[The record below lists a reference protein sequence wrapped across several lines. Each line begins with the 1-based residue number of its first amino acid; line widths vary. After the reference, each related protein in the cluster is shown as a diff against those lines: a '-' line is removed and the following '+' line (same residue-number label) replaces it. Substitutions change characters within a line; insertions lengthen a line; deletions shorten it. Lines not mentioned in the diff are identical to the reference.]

1 MSRSIAI
8 VSSHEDY
15 ITVMTE
21 LLAYEGYQV
30 VACRT
35 SEEACERIQQTQP
48 ALLLLDLWLEH
59 PQAGELVLARL
70 HHDPATQNTP
80 VIICLE
86 DPRYVESIE
95 DVLREKRCAILFK
108 PFDID
113 VLLAMIAEMSQ
124 PAATAQGAED
134 TMSRPDRA
142 SQVSQGETMI
152 G

>member
-1 MSRSIAI
+1 MSGSIAI
-8 VSSHEDY
+8 VSTHESY

-35 SEEACERIQQTQP
+35 SAGACELLQQTQP
-48 ALLLLDLWLEH
+48 ALVLLDLWLEH

-70 HHDPATQNTP
+70 HHDPATQDTP
-80 VIICLE
+80 VIICVE
-86 DPRYVESIE
+86 DQRYVEPIE
-95 DVLREKRCAILFK
+95 ALLRDKRCAILFK

-113 VLLAMIAEMSQ
+113 VLLAMIAELSQ

-134 TMSRPDRA
+134 TASSPDRA
-142 SQVSQGETMI
+142 SQVNQC
-152 G
+152 